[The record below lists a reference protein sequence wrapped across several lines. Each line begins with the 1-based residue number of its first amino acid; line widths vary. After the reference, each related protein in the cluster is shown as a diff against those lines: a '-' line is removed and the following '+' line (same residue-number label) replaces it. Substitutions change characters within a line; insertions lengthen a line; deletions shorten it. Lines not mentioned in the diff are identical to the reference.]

1 MATPMQWF
9 AATRPRTLPA
19 AVAPVLV
26 GAALAYTDD
35 ALDVGLSVLAA
46 IVALSLQ
53 IGVNYSNDY
62 SDGIRGT
69 DEVRIGPTRLV
80 GQGLAS
86 ASSVRRA
93 AFAAF
98 GAAACAGAVIVW
110 LSGHWVLLIVGFL
123 AIVSAWYYTGGENP
137 YGYLG
142 LGELFVF
149 IWFGLVAVNGTLF
162 VQTGSLGDARGWIL
176 GAGSGA
182 LSCAL
187 LVANNLRDVP
197 TDAQVGKRTLAVRI
211 GDHRTRLFFAGL
223 LLFGMST
230 PFALIA
236 VGEPIDIALGLC
248 VLPFFI
254 AHKPGRAVLNG
265 ATGAA
270 LLPVLAGTG
279 QILLLWALTTSAAL
293 LF

>member
-26 GAALAYTDD
+26 GAVLAYTND
-35 ALDVGLSVLAA
+35 ALNIVLSLLAA
-46 IVALSLQ
+46 VVALALQ

-69 DEVRIGPTRLV
+69 DEVRLGPTRLV
-80 GQGLAS
+80 GQRLAS
-86 ASSVRRA
+86 ATSVRRA

-98 GAAACAGAVIVW
+98 GAAACAGLAMV
-110 LSGHWVLLIVGFL
+110 LLTGYWVLLIVGCL

-162 VQTGSLGDARGWIL
+162 VQTGTLTDWRGWIL
-176 GAGSGA
+176 GAGAGA

-197 TDAQVGKRTLAVRI
+197 TDATVGKRTLAVRI
-211 GDHRTRLFFAGL
+211 GDHRTRLFFTGL
-223 LLFGMST
+223 LFFGMTT
-230 PFALIA
+230 PFALFA
-236 VGEPIDIALGLC
+236 VGEPIRISFALC
-248 VLPFFI
+248 VLPFLV

-265 ATGAA
+265 ARGAA
-270 LLPVLAGTG
+270 LLPVLGSTG
-279 QILLLWALTTSAAL
+279 QILLLWAIAASAAL
-293 LF
+293 VL

>member
-26 GAALAYTDD
+26 GAVLAFSDD
-35 ALDVGLSVLAA
+35 AFDATLCVLAA
-46 IVALSLQ
+46 LVALALQ

-69 DEVRIGPTRLV
+69 DAVRLGPTRLV
-80 GQGLAS
+80 GQGLAP
-86 ASSVRRA
+86 ARSVRAA
-93 AFAAF
+93 AFASF
-98 GAAACAGAVIVW
+98 GIAALSGLVIVLITGEWW
-110 LSGHWVLLIVGFL
+110 LLLLGML
-123 AIVSAWYYTGGENP
+123 AIISAWFYTGGDNP

-162 VQTGSLGDARGWIL
+162 VQTGSLADARGWVL
-176 GAGSGA
+176 GAGAGA

-197 TDAQVGKRTLAVRI
+197 TDAQVGKRTLAVRL
-211 GDHRTRLFFAGL
+211 GDARTRGLFTL
-223 LLFGMST
+223 LLAIGMGS
-230 PFALIA
+230 PFALL
-236 VGEPIDIALGLC
+236 VLGESVSPVYILC
-248 VLPFFI
+248 LLPFLI
-254 AHKPGRAVLNG
+254 AHKPGRAVING
-265 ATGAA
+265 ASGTA

-279 QILLLWALTTSAAL
+279 QVLLAWAIATSAVL

>member
-26 GAALAYTDD
+26 GAVLAFSDD
-35 ALDVGLSVLAA
+35 AFDATLCVLAA
-46 IVALSLQ
+46 LVALALQ

-69 DEVRIGPTRLV
+69 DAVRLGPTRLV
-80 GQGLAS
+80 GQGLAP
-86 ASSVRRA
+86 ARSVRAA
-93 AFAAF
+93 AFASF
-98 GAAACAGAVIVW
+98 GIAALSGLVIVLITGEWW
-110 LSGHWVLLIVGFL
+110 LLLLGML
-123 AIVSAWYYTGGENP
+123 AIISAWFYTGGDNP

-162 VQTGSLGDARGWIL
+162 VQTGSFADARGWVL
-176 GAGSGA
+176 GAGAGA

-197 TDAQVGKRTLAVRI
+197 TDAQVGKRTLAVRL
-211 GDHRTRLFFAGL
+211 GDARTRGLFTL
-223 LLFGMST
+223 LLAIGMGS
-230 PFALIA
+230 PFALL
-236 VGEPIDIALGLC
+236 VLGESVSPVYILC
-248 VLPFFI
+248 LLPFLI

-265 ATGAA
+265 ASGTA

-279 QILLLWALTTSAAL
+279 QVLLAWAIATSAVL

>member
-19 AVAPVLV
+19 AAAPVLV
-26 GAALAYTDD
+26 GAVLAYTDGAFD
-35 ALDVGLSVLAA
+35 ALLSVLAA
-46 IVALSLQ
+46 FVALSLQ

-69 DEVRIGPTRLV
+69 DAVRFGPTRLV
-80 GQGLAS
+80 GQGLA
-86 ASSVRRA
+86 AAASVRRA

-98 GAAACAGAVIVW
+98 GLAALAGIVMV
-110 LSGHWVLLIVGFL
+110 LRSGHWVLIIVGAL
-123 AIVSAWYYTGGENP
+123 AIVSAWYYTGGDNP

-149 IWFGLVAVNGTLF
+149 VWFGLVAVNGTLF
-162 VQTGSLGDARGWIL
+162 VQTGSLTDARGWVL
-176 GAGSGA
+176 GAGAGA

-197 TDAQVGKRTLAVRI
+197 TDAQVGKRTLAVRL
-211 GDHRTRLFFAGL
+211 GDARTRRFFTAL
-223 LLFGMST
+223 L
-230 PFALIA
+230 A
-236 VGEPIDIALGLC
+236 VGMGSPFVLLALGESMSPVYALC
-248 VLPFFI
+248 LLPFLI

-265 ATGAA
+265 ASGTA

-279 QILLLWALTTSAAL
+279 QVLLAWAIATSAVL

>member
-26 GAALAYTDD
+26 GAVLAYTND
-35 ALDVGLSVLAA
+35 ALRVELSLLAA
-46 IVALSLQ
+46 VVALALQ

-69 DEVRIGPTRLV
+69 DEVRLGPTRLV
-80 GQGLAS
+80 GQRLAS
-86 ASSVRRA
+86 AASVRRA
-93 AFAAF
+93 AFASFGFAAF
-98 GAAACAGAVIVW
+98 AGLVMVW
-110 LSGHWVLLIVGFL
+110 LSGYWVLLIVGLL
-123 AIVSAWYYTGGENP
+123 AIVSAWYYTGGKNP

-149 IWFGLVAVNGTLF
+149 IWFGLVAVNGTLY
-162 VQTGSLGDARGWIL
+162 VQTGSLADWRGWIL
-176 GAGSGA
+176 GAGAGA

-197 TDAQVGKRTLAVRI
+197 TDAQVGKRTLAVRL
-211 GDHRTRLFFAGL
+211 GDHRTRQFFAGL
-223 LLFGMST
+223 LVFGMAT
-230 PFALIA
+230 PFALFA
-236 VGEPIDIALGLC
+236 VGEPIRIVFGLC
-248 VLPFFI
+248 VLPFLV

-265 ATGAA
+265 ATGKE

-279 QILLLWALTTSAAL
+279 QILLLWALATSAAL
-293 LF
+293 AL

>member
-26 GAALAYTDD
+26 GTVLAWTDD
-35 ALDVGLSVLAA
+35 AFDPLLSGLAA
-46 IVALSLQ
+46 VVALALQ
-53 IGVNYSNDY
+53 IAVNYSNDY

-69 DEVRIGPTRLV
+69 DAVRLGPTRLV
-80 GQGLAS
+80 GQGLAP
-86 ASSVRRA
+86 ARSVRAA
-93 AFAAF
+93 AFASF
-98 GAAACAGAVIVW
+98 GVAALSGLVIVLITGEWW
-110 LSGHWVLLIVGFL
+110 LLLLGLL
-123 AIVSAWYYTGGENP
+123 AIISAWYYTGGENP

-162 VQTGSLGDARGWIL
+162 VQTGSLSDPRGWLL
-176 GAGSGA
+176 GAGAGA

-197 TDAQVGKRTLAVRI
+197 TDAQVGKRTLAVRL
-211 GDHRTRLFFAGL
+211 GDAATRRFFTGLLFF
-223 LLFGMST
+223 GMGT
-230 PFALIA
+230 PFAML
-236 VGEPIDIALGLC
+236 VLGETPSLLYAAC
-248 VLPFFI
+248 VLPFLV

-265 ATGAA
+265 AVGTA

-279 QILLLWALTTSAAL
+279 KVLLVWSLTTSIAL
-293 LF
+293 LG

>member
-26 GAALAYTDD
+26 GAVLAFSDD
-35 ALDVGLSVLAA
+35 AFDATLCVLAA
-46 IVALSLQ
+46 LVALALQ

-69 DEVRIGPTRLV
+69 DAVRLGPTRLV
-80 GQGLAS
+80 GQGLAP
-86 ASSVRRA
+86 ARSVRAA
-93 AFAAF
+93 AFASF
-98 GAAACAGAVIVW
+98 GIAALSGLVIVLITGEWW
-110 LSGHWVLLIVGFL
+110 LLLLGML
-123 AIVSAWYYTGGENP
+123 AIISAWFYTGGDNP

-162 VQTGSLGDARGWIL
+162 VQTGSLADARGWVL
-176 GAGSGA
+176 GAGAGA

-197 TDAQVGKRTLAVRI
+197 TDATVGKRTLAVRI
-211 GDHRTRLFFAGL
+211 GDHRTRLFFTGL
-223 LLFGMST
+223 LFFGMSA
-230 PFALIA
+230 PFALFA
-236 VGEPIDIALGLC
+236 VGEPVKISFALC
-248 VLPFFI
+248 VLPFLV

-265 ATGAA
+265 ARGTA
-270 LLPVLAGTG
+270 LLPVLGSTG

-293 LF
+293 VV

>member
-26 GAALAYTDD
+26 GAVLAFSDD
-35 ALDVGLSVLAA
+35 AFDATLSVLAA
-46 IVALSLQ
+46 LVALALQ

-69 DEVRIGPTRLV
+69 DAVRLGPTRLV
-80 GQGLAS
+80 GQGLAP
-86 ASSVRRA
+86 ARSVRAA
-93 AFAAF
+93 AFASF
-98 GAAACAGAVIVW
+98 GIAALSGLVIVLITGEWW
-110 LSGHWVLLIVGFL
+110 LLLLGML
-123 AIVSAWYYTGGENP
+123 AIISAWFYTGGDNP

-162 VQTGSLGDARGWIL
+162 VQTGSLADARGWVL
-176 GAGSGA
+176 GAGAGA

-197 TDAQVGKRTLAVRI
+197 TDAQVGKRTLAVRL
-211 GDHRTRLFFAGL
+211 GDARTRGLFTL
-223 LLFGMST
+223 LLAIGMGS
-230 PFALIA
+230 PFALL
-236 VGEPIDIALGLC
+236 VLGESVSPVYILC
-248 VLPFFI
+248 LLPFLI

-265 ATGAA
+265 ASGTA

-279 QILLLWALTTSAAL
+279 QVLLAWAIATSAVL

>member
-26 GAALAYTDD
+26 GAVLAFSDD
-35 ALDVGLSVLAA
+35 AFDATLCVLAA
-46 IVALSLQ
+46 LVALALQ

-69 DEVRIGPTRLV
+69 DAVRLGPTRLV
-80 GQGLAS
+80 GQGLAP
-86 ASSVRRA
+86 ARSVRAA
-93 AFAAF
+93 AFASF
-98 GAAACAGAVIVW
+98 GIAALSGLVIVLITGEWW
-110 LSGHWVLLIVGFL
+110 LLLLGML
-123 AIVSAWYYTGGENP
+123 AIISAWFYTGGDNP

-162 VQTGSLGDARGWIL
+162 VQTGSLADARGWVL
-176 GAGSGA
+176 GAGAGA

-197 TDAQVGKRTLAVRI
+197 TDAQVGKRTLAVRL
-211 GDHRTRLFFAGL
+211 GDARTRGLFTL
-223 LLFGMST
+223 LLAIGMGS
-230 PFALIA
+230 PFALL
-236 VGEPIDIALGLC
+236 VLGESVSPVYILC
-248 VLPFFI
+248 LLPFLI

-265 ATGAA
+265 ASGTA

-279 QILLLWALTTSAAL
+279 QVLLAWAIATSAVL